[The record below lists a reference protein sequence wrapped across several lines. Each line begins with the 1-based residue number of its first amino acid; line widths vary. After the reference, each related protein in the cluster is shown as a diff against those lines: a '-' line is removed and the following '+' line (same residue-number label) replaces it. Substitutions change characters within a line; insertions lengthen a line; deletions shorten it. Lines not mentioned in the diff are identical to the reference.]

1 MFISNS
7 ENETR
12 IFAALKFDSTPL
24 AGTLGKLLMY
34 ERCSLIDVRN
44 AQRRA
49 RAMIVYHHHPSH
61 DDWNFVCFPNAAA
74 MQFPWRMLGCTNGK
88 MSLSLKCISCPN
100 GALWR
105 CPRNEFCLSS
115 SVRIN
120 PEFFEAL
127 KTGIFVQNLVPKE
140 QLRTRASQFV
150 VQD

>member
-74 MQFPWRMLGCTNGK
+74 MQFPWRMLGCTNEK
-88 MSLSLKCISCPN
+88 MSLSLKCISCSN
-100 GALWR
+100 GALR
-105 CPRNEFCLSS
+105 LCPRNEVYLIPG
-115 SVRIN
+115 VRRN
-120 PEFFEAL
+120 LEFVEAL
-127 KTGIFVQNLVPKE
+127 E
-140 QLRTRASQFV
+140 S
-150 VQD
+150 